1 MQNIVTSYKY
11 SISCFVNYAYIKIY
25 ITVGF
30 RIQIAAFAAK
40 AHKRKTQRWT
50 KTPTKKATE
59 KHQKEAKK
67 HSKLVQKASFKNHS

>member
-1 MQNIVTSYKY
+1 MQNIVTFYKY
-11 SISCFVNYAYIKIY
+11 NISCFVSYAYIKIY
-25 ITVGF
+25 IAVGF

-40 AHKRKTQRWT
+40 AHKRKTQRGT

-67 HSKLVQKASFKNHS
+67 HSNLVQKVSFKSHL